1 MPIGASS
8 ILDAGTLNATLGASA
23 LSVKA
28 GTDDLQNMKDALAP
42 YTPEAMIAPKDE
54 GGLGLDMTLEDAQ
67 NIKAAVAESDGIKAA
82 LDATVALKKAWGLG
96 VA

>member
-42 YTPEAMIAPKDE
+42 YTPETMIAPKEE
-54 GGLGLDMTLEDAQ
+54 GGLGLDMTLEEASD
-67 NIKAAVAESDGIKAA
+67 IKAALAESDGIKTA
-82 LDATVALKKAWGLG
+82 LDATIALKKAWGLG

>member
-42 YTPEAMIAPKDE
+42 YTPEAMIQPKEE

-82 LDATVALKKAWGLG
+82 LDATIALKKAWGLG